1 MTRSFSRWLVVFGFV
16 LGAGT
21 AHAAAQDVASASAHQ
36 PWVGGGVG
44 YTAFRSGCADC
55 QSDNVYSGGSA
66 WLVNGGFAIN
76 GRMDVGGEVNT
87 SATTKDALHY
97 RTTYV
102 LGIARFR
109 PWSRQ
114 GFFLTG
120 GFGMVYFQG
129 GFTVDGVTAEAT
141 VKGLGLH
148 YGAGWIFRRDR
159 RVAVAPFGG
168 HYVATLGD
176 ITLPNRVAH
185 NAVSNAWVAGVTL
198 LVR

>member
-1 MTRSFSRWLVVFGFV
+1 MTRSLLRLLAVLAFV
-16 LGAGT
+16 SGAGV
-21 AHAAAQDVASASAHQ
+21 AQAAAQDPPPASAHG
-36 PWVGGGVG
+36 PWVSGGIG

-55 QSDNVYSGGSA
+55 ESDNLYSSGSA
-66 WLVNGGFAIN
+66 WLVNGGFAVN
-76 GRMDVGGEVNT
+76 GRMDVGGEVVT
-87 SATTKDALHY
+87 SSTTRDRSHY

-102 LGIARFR
+102 LGIVSFR

-114 GFFLTG
+114 GFFLEG
-120 GFGMVYFQG
+120 GFGMAYFHG
-129 GFTVDGVTAEAT
+129 GFTVAGLTAEAT
-141 VKGLGLH
+141 VKGLGVH
-148 YGAGWIFRRDR
+148 YGAGWIFGRER